1 MKKVRIFLADDHA
14 ILREGL
20 RYILTSVQDYE
31 IAGESGDGREAC
43 EMIER
48 LKPDIAILDISM
60 PSLTGVEVARRIL
73 KYRPEVRIIM
83 LSRHDNEEYVR
94 ELLDYGV
101 HGYVLKDNAAD
112 DLLRAISEVL
122 KGNIYLS
129 PRIISSIVPGR
140 AHAAGGPVT
149 PDAEGPGALLSHR
162 EREILKLIAE
172 GKSGSQIASGLFLSE
187 NTVKVHRSNIMKKL
201 GIHKT
206 VDLVKYAIKIGL
218 VDE

>member
-1 MKKVRIFLADDHA
+1 MKKVKIFLADDHA

-20 RYILTSVQDYE
+20 RYILSGVQDYE

-48 LKPDIAILDISM
+48 IRPDVAILDISM
-60 PSLTGVEVARRIL
+60 PSMTGVEVARRIL
-73 KYRPEVRIIM
+73 RYRPEVRIIM

-101 HGYVLKDNAAD
+101 HGYVLKDNAAE

-122 KGNIYLS
+122 RGNIYLS

-140 AHAAGGPVT
+140 ARSAGPEPSDTDG
-149 PDAEGPGALLSHR
+149 ASALLSHR

-172 GKSGSQIASGLFLSE
+172 GKSAAQIASGLFLSE

-206 VDLVKYAIKIGL
+206 VDLVKYAIRNGL
-218 VDE
+218 VEE